1 MPSQITSQQYGQAV
15 LDHVQNGTYP
25 DSEEVISAELPPWAL
40 LDTKKLID
48 QAKEDVKVRR
58 LWRESHTARVT
69 FHA

>member
-1 MPSQITSQQYGQAV
+1 MPSQVTSQQYGQAV
-15 LDHVQNGTYP
+15 LDHVQSGSYP

-40 LDTKKLID
+40 LDIKKLID

-58 LWRESHTARVT
+58 LWRESYAARVT